1 MCRCSARSDARAIAT
16 PALIQQMLDSGDG
29 ISDLVFSPGR
39 PPQVERFGE
48 LTTVPIAEL
57 PVLKAE
63 DTAAISQDLIRNNE
77 LVLRTLKET
86 GSADLSYALP
96 DRCRFRVNVFR
107 QRGTFAIVMRM
118 IAQKIPS
125 IQELGLPP
133 AIADCATL
141 KNGIVL
147 VTGPTGSGKSS
158 TLAAI
163 IDLINTS
170 RADHILTIEDPIE
183 FLHNHKKGTVHQR
196 ELHTDTPTF
205 ALALRAALRQAP
217 KVILV
222 GEMRDR
228 ETIEIALTAAET
240 GHLVFSTLHTI
251 DASKTVER
259 IVGTFEVSDQ
269 QAVRGRLAASFRYF
283 ISQRLIPKKGGG
295 RMAIIEMLKAT
306 MRTREYIEM
315 GEKEGKSLLDAMR
328 DGALDGMQYFDGELE
343 RLVREGAIAAST
355 AYLYATN
362 PGNLQGRPRRCSGRG
377 LPDYCAERPA
387 GYSRPER
394 VHHVDPRRARRR
406 HQRCDHRRGD
416 QHHRGAGERQR
427 AGHFDVAEE
436 PGREPQQHQAR
447 DHAGD
452 NAERGNHRA
461 LPENARQ
468 QVRRCRSDREP
479 HAEFAHPRADGERQH
494 ARDPDHR
501 DGQRHQR
508 EAAEHQRVQ
517 PVRREHFG
525 AHILQRRRRV
535 RPAAPATCRG

>member
-1 MCRCSARSDARAIAT
+1 MKNTAELNVVEMNAALFGTSDARAISTASMV
-16 PALIQQMLDSGDG
+16 QQMLDSGDG

-48 LTTVPIAEL
+48 LATVPIAEL
-57 PVLKAE
+57 PALRAE
-63 DTAAISQDLIRNNE
+63 DTAGIARDLIRDNE
-77 LVLRTLKET
+77 TYLRALIDT
-86 GSADLSYALP
+86 GSSDLSWHLP

-163 IDLINTS
+163 IDLINTE

-183 FLHNHKKGTVHQR
+183 FLHHHKKGTVHQR

-269 QAVRGRLAASFRYF
+269 QAVRSRLAASFRYF

-295 RMAIIEMLKAT
+295 RLAIIEMLKAT

-343 RLVREGAIAAST
+343 KLVRAGSISMNT
-355 AYLYATN
+355 ALLYATN
-362 PGNLQGRPRRCSGRG
+362 AGNLRVA
-377 LPDYCAERPA
+377 LADVPDEDSLIIR
-387 GYSRPER
+387 
-394 VHHVDPRRARRR
+394 
-406 HQRCDHRRGD
+406 
-416 QHHRGAGERQR
+416 
-427 AGHFDVAEE
+427 
-436 PGREPQQHQAR
+436 
-447 DHAGD
+447 
-452 NAERGNHRA
+452 
-461 LPENARQ
+461 
-468 QVRRCRSDREP
+468 
-479 HAEFAHPRADGERQH
+479 
-494 ARDPDHR
+494 
-501 DGQRHQR
+501 
-508 EAAEHQRVQ
+508 
-517 PVRREHFG
+517 
-525 AHILQRRRRV
+525 
-535 RPAAPATCRG
+535 

>member
-1 MCRCSARSDARAIAT
+1 MKTSADMTVAEVTTSLFGSAGTRAIET
-16 PALIQQMLDSGDG
+16 PALIQQMLASGAG
-29 ISDLVFSPGR
+29 ISDLIFSPGR

-48 LTTVPIAEL
+48 LVPVTIEQVPIL
-57 PVLKAE
+57 RTE
-63 DTAAISQDLIRNNE
+63 DTAGLAQDLIRGNE
-77 LVLRTLKET
+77 THLRSLKDQ
-86 GSADLSYALP
+86 GSCDSSYALP
-96 DRCRFRVNVFR
+96 DGSRFRVNVFR
-107 QRGTFAIVMRM
+107 QRGTFAIVMRL
-118 IAQKIPS
+118 IAARIPS
-125 IQELGLPP
+125 IAELGLPA
-133 AIADCATL
+133 AIADIATL

-163 IDLINTS
+163 IDMINET

-183 FLHNHKKGTVHQR
+183 FLHSHKKGTVHQR

-306 MRTREYIEM
+306 MRTREYIEN

-328 DGALDGMQYFDGELE
+328 DGGLDGMQYFDGELE
-343 RLVREGAIAAST
+343 RLVRAGTISATT

-362 PGNLQGRPRRCSGRG
+362 AGNLRVA
-377 LPDYCAERPA
+377 LADVPDDDSLIMR
-387 GYSRPER
+387 
-394 VHHVDPRRARRR
+394 
-406 HQRCDHRRGD
+406 
-416 QHHRGAGERQR
+416 
-427 AGHFDVAEE
+427 
-436 PGREPQQHQAR
+436 
-447 DHAGD
+447 
-452 NAERGNHRA
+452 
-461 LPENARQ
+461 
-468 QVRRCRSDREP
+468 
-479 HAEFAHPRADGERQH
+479 
-494 ARDPDHR
+494 
-501 DGQRHQR
+501 
-508 EAAEHQRVQ
+508 
-517 PVRREHFG
+517 
-525 AHILQRRRRV
+525 
-535 RPAAPATCRG
+535 